1 LKQSMS
7 SFDIAA
13 VLLEISEYVEGARI
27 NNIYQITPKR
37 IVFKLHRP
45 DQPKFF
51 LLIEAG
57 KRIHKTRFEIEK
69 PLKPPDFCMI
79 LRKNLRNA
87 IIKEINQQDF
97 ERIVIIKALTKDAQF
112 NLIIELFDEG
122 NIILTNEKNEILH
135 ALTYKKMRDREI
147 KRSIPFQLPPLSGK
161 NPLTITINDIE
172 ELKNFKELE
181 AVKALT
187 KILGIGGL
195 YAEEIFLRANIDK
208 NIQCKSLT
216 KEDIEKIHAAIKDVA
231 APLIQR
237 KLIPYIAINEK
248 NQFVDAIPFFLK
260 KYEKLQ
266 LRRYPSFNEALDDYY
281 TATELE
287 EKRRKKVETLKKEI
301 EKYERIIEAQKRAL
315 EDMQLKIEKNKN
327 IGNII
332 YMHLH
337 ELQQL
342 IERIRTTDKK
352 TVTETISKIEEE
364 KKIGASPAKYFHSL
378 NQEKQLLQVNIDNTT
393 FPLLI
398 NQTASANAQKYY
410 TKAKKAEKKLQGIK
424 KSIKEITNRIEE
436 LKNKMHEEERLI
448 YEKKIQK
455 ISKKRWY
462 EKFRWFHSSDGNLV
476 IGGKDATT
484 NEILIKKYAEPH
496 DIIFHADLV
505 GAPIVIIKTSGK
517 KISEQTLKEAAEF
530 AASYSRAWR
539 EKIGTLNVYWVSP
552 EQVSKTPPS
561 GEYLSKGA
569 FMIHGR
575 KNYVRNVRLAIAI
588 GIIFEN
594 EETKVIGGPKTAIEK
609 QTALYTEIA
618 PGELPSH
625 KLAKQ
630 IIQTIAKNAPSK
642 LKETILKIPLEEIQQ
657 FIPYGKGQLASSS

>member
-1 LKQSMS
+1 MS

-13 VLLEISEYVEGARI
+13 VLLEISEHIEGARI

-97 ERIVIIKALTKDAQF
+97 ERIVTIKALTKDAQF

-147 KRSIPFQLPPLSGK
+147 KRSTPFQLPPSSGK
-161 NPLTITINDIE
+161 NPLTITIKDIE

-208 NIQCKSLT
+208 NIQCESLT
-216 KEDIEKIHAAIKDVA
+216 KEDIEKIHAAIKDII
-231 APLIQR
+231 APLTQR
-237 KLIPYIAINEK
+237 KITPYIVINEK

-266 LRRYPSFNEALDDYY
+266 LRHYPSFNEALDDYY
-281 TATELE
+281 TETELE

-301 EKYERIIEAQKRAL
+301 KKYERIIEAQKKAL

-342 IERIRTTDKK
+342 IERIRTADKK

-393 FPLLI
+393 FPLLT

-424 KSIKEITNRIEE
+424 KSIKGIINRIEE
-436 LKNKMHEEERLI
+436 LKNKMREEERLI

-484 NEILIKKYAEPH
+484 NEILIKKYTEPH